1 MLTVARLT
9 RLDFQLKARFINL
22 RGLNTRYLTAG
33 NGPALLLVHPVGYP
47 AEVFAHVMPRL
58 AHHFTLIA
66 PDLPGQ
72 GHSQAPADW
81 DGAPQNFMAEHL
93 LALADQ
99 LEIDRFAVLGSS
111 LGGLIAALV
120 ALRAPARVA
129 QLILV
134 GTGSVFNLP
143 ASQPQALQAVYDNG
157 SRAYADPSLDSCR
170 QRLANTC
177 HRMPAADDI
186 LLTQITAYA
195 LPGVGDAYRRII
207 EGVAATITDPACNA
221 YDHLE
226 ALNTP
231 TLVVVGT
238 HDKRT
243 SVPAHAAG
251 VARMPN
257 ARLAE
262 IDQCGHLPF
271 LEYPETFASLTLEFL
286 GSPEHR
292 AAARRSQQSA

>member
-1 MLTVARLT
+1 V
-9 RLDFQLKARFINL
+9 KARFITL
-22 RGLNTRYLTAG
+22 QGLPTRFLVTG
-33 NGPALLLVHPVGYP
+33 SGPALLLVHPVGYP
-47 AEVFAHVMPRL
+47 AEVFAHLMPRL
-58 AHHFTLIA
+58 ARHFTLIA

-72 GHSQAPADW
+72 GYSEAPANW
-81 DGAPQNFMAEHL
+81 GSAPQNFMAEHV
-93 LALADQ
+93 LALADE
-99 LEIDRFAVLGSS
+99 LKIDRFVVLGSS

-120 ALRAPARVA
+120 ALRAPARVE

-143 ASQPQALQAVYDNG
+143 ATQPQALQAVYDNG
-157 SRAYADPSLDSCR
+157 SRAYADPSLESCR
-170 QRLANTC
+170 QRMGNTC
-177 HRMPAADDI
+177 HRMPDAEDI

-195 LPGVGDAYRRII
+195 LPGVAESYRRII

-226 ALNTP
+226 ALGVP

-243 SVPAHAAG
+243 SVPAHEAG

-257 ARLAE
+257 ARLTE
-262 IDQCGHLPF
+262 INECGHLPY

-286 GSPEHR
+286 GNPDHR
-292 AAARRSQQSA
+292 STAGRSQATV